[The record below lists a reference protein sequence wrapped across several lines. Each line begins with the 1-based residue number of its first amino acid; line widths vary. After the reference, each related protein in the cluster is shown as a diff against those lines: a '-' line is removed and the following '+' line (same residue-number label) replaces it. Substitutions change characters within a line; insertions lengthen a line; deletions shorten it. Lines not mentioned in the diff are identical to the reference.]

1 MTVGKSIRSLE
12 IETKSKSIKMT
23 TIQRKSD
30 SQNALELLTEERL
43 KDDIN
48 ILHEITSK
56 GLDYSWELITFL
68 HKKNDTIRKKIKEF
82 EVNDLNLDMKN
93 LERQSEI
100 RNQALQRTEILSK
113 ETYPTEKTIMTS
125 ELIEVSDDSSFEDVC
140 NLNEIERELYI
151 EIIHLKKRTSNA
163 LECSWYILQ
172 FAQYEKKKLNEKLK
186 ELESSMG
193 SNNVR
198 LFSSS
203 WFSQLKTRKK
213 IS

>member
-1 MTVGKSIRSLE
+1 MA
-12 IETKSKSIKMT
+12 
-23 TIQRKSD
+23 TIQRESD

-100 RNQALQRTEILSK
+100 RNQTLQRTEILSK
-113 ETYPTEKTIMTS
+113 EKYPTEKTIMTP

-140 NLNEIERELYI
+140 NLNEIERELYN
-151 EIIHLKKRTSNA
+151 EIIHLKKSTSNA
-163 LECSWYILQ
+163 LERSWDILQ
-172 FAQYEKKKLNEKLK
+172 FAQYENKKLNEKLK